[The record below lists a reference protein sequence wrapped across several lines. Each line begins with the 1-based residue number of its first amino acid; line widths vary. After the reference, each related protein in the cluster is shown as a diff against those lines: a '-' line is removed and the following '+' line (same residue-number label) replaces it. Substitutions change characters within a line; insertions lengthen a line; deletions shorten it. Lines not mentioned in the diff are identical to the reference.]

1 MTYENL
7 REAVEAFRKLEDDI
21 NLKSEAG
28 ERAIEK
34 QHAKG
39 KLHARERIE
48 LLLDPYT
55 FTEIDAFVEHR
66 CHNFGM
72 EKKRKS
78 GDGVITGFGKIGGK
92 QVYVYADDFTFLGG
106 ALGEMQSAKICK
118 VMDLAL
124 KNGCPVVGIRDSGGG
139 RIQEGVD
146 AKHGYGEIFYRNS
159 IMSGV
164 VPQISIIVGPC
175 AGGAVYSP
183 ALTDFIFTVDKLTN
197 MYVTGPRVIKV
208 ALGEDVTPEQ
218 LGGAKVQNSTSG
230 VAHFLANSEQEC
242 YQSVRELFEYL
253 PSNNRQSVE
262 TIECDDDTC
271 RTNDKLLDYI
281 PTTGKRSYDMGV
293 VIAEIADNGQFLET
307 QKEFAKN
314 ILTGFVRINGES
326 VGVIANQPSYLA
338 GCIDINASVKAAR
351 FIRFCDAF
359 SIPLLTL
366 VDVPGFLPGTN
377 QEYGGIIRHGA
388 KMLYAYSEA
397 TVPKVTLLLRKAYGG
412 AHNAMCSKELRSDIY
427 MSWPIG
433 EIAVMGAAEASNIIY
448 KKEIDASENPEELRR
463 QKIEE
468 YENDFQN
475 PYAAAKRGYLDR
487 IIDPVYTRAEI
498 VNAFASLKNKTM
510 ELPWKKHDNIP
521 L

>member
-1 MTYENL
+1 MNMETLRDTVEHFQQLDDNINL
-7 REAVEAFRKLEDDI
+7 RTAEGV
-21 NLKSEAG
+21 KS
-28 ERAIEK
+28 IEK
-34 QHAKG
+34 QHSKG

-48 LLLDPYT
+48 LLLDAGT

-66 CHNFGM
+66 CNNFGM
-72 EKKRKS
+72 EKKRQS
-78 GDGVITGFGKIGGK
+78 GDGIVTGFGKICGK

-124 KNGCPVVGIRDSGGG
+124 SCGAPVIGIRDSGGG

-164 VPQISIIVGPC
+164 VPQISVIVGPC

-208 ALGEDVTPEQ
+208 ALGEDVTAEQ
-218 LGGAKVQNSTSG
+218 LGGARVQNTTNG
-230 VAHFLANSEQEC
+230 VAHFMAQNEHEC
-242 YQSVRELFEYL
+242 YESVRQLMSYI
-253 PSNNRQSVE
+253 PSNNKE
-262 TIECDDDTC
+262 HATTYTC
-271 RTNDKLLDYI
+271 NDELYRKNDALLDYV
-281 PTTGKRSYDMGV
+281 PLSGKKGYDMHV
-293 VIAEIADNGQFLET
+293 VIAEIADKDSFMET
-307 QKEFAKN
+307 QASFAKN
-314 ILTGFVRINGES
+314 MITGFCRIAGET
-326 VGVIANQPSYLA
+326 VGVIANQPFFLA
-338 GCIDINASVKAAR
+338 GCIDINASVKSAR

-359 SIPLLTL
+359 SIPILTL

-427 MSWPIG
+427 MSWPSG
-433 EIAVMGAAEASNIIY
+433 EIAVMGAEEASKIIY
-448 KKEIDASENPEELRR
+448 KKELEASDNPEELKR

-468 YENDFQN
+468 YQENFSN
-475 PYAAAKRGYLDR
+475 PYAAARRGYLDR
-487 IIDPVYTRAEI
+487 IIDPVNSRIEI
-498 VNAFASLKNKTM
+498 VNAFEALKNKDQK
-510 ELPWKKHDNIP
+510 LPWKKHCNIP